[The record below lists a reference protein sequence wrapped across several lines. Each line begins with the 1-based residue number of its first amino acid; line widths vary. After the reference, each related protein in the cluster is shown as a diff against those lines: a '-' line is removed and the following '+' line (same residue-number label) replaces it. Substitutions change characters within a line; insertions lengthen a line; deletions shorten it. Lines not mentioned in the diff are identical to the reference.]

1 MFNLNYNEF
10 YPQQIQITL
19 TTIQNFSLTK
29 NNVSSLYIMKKS
41 TLFATEKWVTH
52 WLYSLSTSMASNEDW
67 SEWPFAVKLY

>member
-41 TLFATEKWVTH
+41 TLFATEK
-52 WLYSLSTSMASNEDW
+52 
-67 SEWPFAVKLY
+67 